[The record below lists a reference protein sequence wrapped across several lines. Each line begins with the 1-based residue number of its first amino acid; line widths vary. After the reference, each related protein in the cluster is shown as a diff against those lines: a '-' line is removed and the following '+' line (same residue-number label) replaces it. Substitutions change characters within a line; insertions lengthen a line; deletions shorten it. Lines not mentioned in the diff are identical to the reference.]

1 MLHIKPLIVAVSAN
15 VNNEIIAQAMACG
28 FDKVVEVLKP
38 VRHLS
43 YSQYPIK
50 RFYKGDSVIIMSV
63 EQGEEINKLYSKYN
77 DTISLL
83 KENLKIKNIKYD
95 SIFNTISAQKDS
107 FYNWKY
113 KYSLNKSLYQDW
125 EENQKK
131 IDKLHAWS
139 KILLIFI
146 IVFQFNQLQ

>member
-1 MLHIKPLIVAVSAN
+1 
-15 VNNEIIAQAMACG
+15 
-28 FDKVVEVLKP
+28 
-38 VRHLS
+38 
-43 YSQYPIK
+43 
-50 RFYKGDSVIIMSV
+50 MSV

-131 IDKLHAWS
+131 IDNLHAWS

>member
-1 MLHIKPLIVAVSAN
+1 MILL
-15 VNNEIIAQAMACG
+15 C
-28 FDKVVEVLKP
+28 
-38 VRHLS
+38 HLS

>member
-1 MLHIKPLIVAVSAN
+1 
-15 VNNEIIAQAMACG
+15 
-28 FDKVVEVLKP
+28 
-38 VRHLS
+38 
-43 YSQYPIK
+43 
-50 RFYKGDSVIIMSV
+50 MSV

-131 IDKLHAWS
+131 
-139 KILLIFI
+139 
-146 IVFQFNQLQ
+146 

>member
-1 MLHIKPLIVAVSAN
+1 MKQKQSWIVLVLILL
-15 VNNEIIAQAMACG
+15 C
-28 FDKVVEVLKP
+28 
-38 VRHLS
+38 HLS